1 MQGQQDADI
10 IHRVLQGDRSAYALL
25 VDRYS
30 HLVYTLALRMLNNT
44 EDAEEAAQDVFI
56 KAFHALRSYNGNG
69 KFSTWLYTI
78 TRNTCISRS
87 RGNKQVVLPQE
98 EEKLARLAG
107 HDESHNLQQEQAGR
121 KKILAK
127 AIDMLPAD
135 EAEIITLYYIQEQ
148 TVDELSKIL
157 GLSVSNIKVKLY
169 RARKKLKEVLD
180 RHYKNEL
187 AEYYNGK

>member
-1 MQGQQDADI
+1 MQEQQDADI

-25 VDRYS
+25 VDRYR

-56 KAFHALRSYNGNG
+56 KAYHALRSYNGNG

-87 RGNKQVVLPQE
+87 RSSKQPVLPQE

-127 AIDMLPAD
+127 AIDMLAAD

-180 RHYKNEL
+180 RHYKNEK
-187 AEYYNGK
+187 AEYYHGK

>member
-1 MQGQQDADI
+1 MQEQQDADI

-25 VDRYS
+25 VDRYR

-56 KAFHALRSYNGNG
+56 KAYHALRSYNGNG

-87 RGNKQVVLPQE
+87 RSSKQPVLPQE

-127 AIDMLPAD
+127 AIDMLAAD

-187 AEYYNGK
+187 AEYYHGK

>member
-25 VDRYS
+25 VDRYR
-30 HLVYTLALRMLNNT
+30 HLVYTLALRMLSNA

-87 RGNKQVVLPQE
+87 RSGKQPVLPQE

-107 HDESHNLQQEQAGR
+107 HDETHNLQQEQAGR
-121 KKILAK
+121 KKILAQ
-127 AIDMLPAD
+127 AIDMLAAD

-148 TVDELSKIL
+148 TVDELCRIL
-157 GLSVSNIKVKLY
+157 GLGSSNVKVKLY

-180 RHYKNEL
+180 RYYKNEL

>member
-1 MQGQQDADI
+1 MQEQQDADI
-10 IHRVLQGDRSAYALL
+10 IKRVLQGDRSAYALL
-25 VDRYS
+25 VDRYR

-56 KAFHALRSYNGNG
+56 KAYHALRSYNGNG

-87 RGNKQVVLPQE
+87 RRGKQPMLPQE

-107 HDESHNLQQEQAGR
+107 HDETHNLQQEQAGR
-121 KKILAK
+121 KKILAQ
-127 AIDMLPAD
+127 AIDMLAAD

-148 TVDELSKIL
+148 TVDELCTIL
-157 GLSVSNIKVKLY
+157 GLGSSNVKVKLY

-180 RHYKNEL
+180 RYYKNEL

>member
-1 MQGQQDADI
+1 MQEQQDADI

-25 VDRYS
+25 VDRYR

-87 RGNKQVVLPQE
+87 RSSKQPVLPQE

-127 AIDMLPAD
+127 AIDMLAAD

-187 AEYYNGK
+187 AEYYHGK

>member
-1 MQGQQDADI
+1 MQEQQDADI

-25 VDRYS
+25 VDRYR
-30 HLVYTLALRMLNNT
+30 HLVYTLALRMLNNA

-56 KAFHALRSYNGNG
+56 KAFHALRSYNGNS

-87 RGNKQVVLPQE
+87 RSSKQPVLPQE
-98 EEKLARLAG
+98 EEKLMRLAG
-107 HDESHNLQQEQAGR
+107 HDETHNLQQEQAGR
-121 KKILAK
+121 KKILAH
-127 AIDMLPAD
+127 AIDMLAAD

-148 TVDELSKIL
+148 TVDELCRIL
-157 GLSVSNIKVKLY
+157 GLGSSNVKVKLY

>member
-1 MQGQQDADI
+1 MQEQQDADI

-25 VDRYS
+25 VDRYR
-30 HLVYTLALRMLNNT
+30 HLVYTLALRMLSNA

-87 RGNKQVVLPQE
+87 RSGKQPMLPQE

-107 HDESHNLQQEQAGR
+107 HDETHNLQQEQAGR
-121 KKILAK
+121 KKILAQ
-127 AIDMLPAD
+127 AIDMLAAD

-148 TVDELSKIL
+148 TVDELCRIL
-157 GLSVSNIKVKLY
+157 GLGSSNVKVKLY

-187 AEYYNGK
+187 AEYYHGK

>member
-1 MQGQQDADI
+1 MQEQQDADI

-25 VDRYS
+25 VDRYR
-30 HLVYTLALRMLNNT
+30 HLVYTLALRMLSNA

-56 KAFHALRSYNGNG
+56 KAFHALWSYNGNG

-87 RGNKQVVLPQE
+87 RSGKQPVLPQE

-107 HDESHNLQQEQAGR
+107 HDETHNLQQEQAGR
-121 KKILAK
+121 KKILAQ
-127 AIDMLPAD
+127 AIDMLAAD

-148 TVDELSKIL
+148 TVDELCRIL
-157 GLSVSNIKVKLY
+157 GLGSSNVKVKLY

-180 RHYKNEL
+180 RYYKNEL

>member
-1 MQGQQDADI
+1 MQEQQDADI

-25 VDRYS
+25 VDRYR
-30 HLVYTLALRMLNNT
+30 HLVYTLALRMLSNA

-87 RGNKQVVLPQE
+87 RSGKQPVLPQE

-107 HDESHNLQQEQAGR
+107 HDETHNLQQEQAGR
-121 KKILAK
+121 KKILAQ
-127 AIDMLPAD
+127 AIDMLAAD

-148 TVDELSKIL
+148 TVDELCRIL
-157 GLSVSNIKVKLY
+157 GLGSSNVKVKLY

-180 RHYKNEL
+180 RYYKNEL